1 LEDEFP
7 GNPGRRLG
15 DSLRSALV
23 DGNVVWL
30 GGVTDAIQPLYDS
43 AVRKPSI
50 LLDVRDLVRFRGLL
64 LLLISNLSKTRYKRS
79 VLGIGWT
86 LVNPLLNM
94 AVLTFA
100 FSQIFRFSVQHYA
113 VYVLIGIIFWNFL
126 SQTTIFAMNSLVS
139 GSSLLR
145 RMYLPRSIF
154 AVASIGNGVVN
165 LAIAMVPLVVIMVVT
180 GHPLHPTW
188 WFLPLAT
195 LLLAMFSLG
204 IALLVSAL
212 AVFFADVVEMYGI
225 LLQAWFFLT
234 PVMYPKAILPARF
247 AALMKLNPAFQLLE
261 LFRVPLF
268 DGKIP
273 SLTMIAAA
281 TFSAVAMLVVGWW
294 IFARKADEFA
304 YRL

>member
-1 LEDEFP
+1 MFGGL
-7 GNPGRRLG
+7 
-15 DSLRSALV
+15 LRAPVV
-23 DGNVVWL
+23 DGSVAPQE
-30 GGVTDAIQPLYDS
+30 GATDSNQTLYDS
-43 AVRKPSI
+43 ALRRPSVR
-50 LLDVRDLVRFRGLL
+50 LDFLDLVRFRGLL

-79 VLGIGWT
+79 VLGMAWT

-94 AVLTFA
+94 AVLTVA
-100 FSQIFRFSVQHYA
+100 FSQMFRFSVQHYA

-126 SQTTIFAMNSLVS
+126 SQTTIYAMNSLVS
-139 GSSLLR
+139 GGSLLR

-165 LAIAMVPLVVIMVVT
+165 LAIALVPLILIMLVS
-180 GHPLHPTW
+180 GQPLHLTW

-195 LLLAMFSLG
+195 MLLAMFSLG
-204 IALLVSAL
+204 LALLVSAL

-234 PVMYPKAILPARF
+234 PIMYPKTMLSGRLASLMRF
-247 AALMKLNPAFQLLE
+247 NPAFQLLE

-273 SLTMIAAA
+273 PPATIAAG
-281 TFSAVAMLVVGWW
+281 TVSAVVMLVVGWSV
-294 IFARKADEFA
+294 FARKADEFA